1 MIKLYSG
8 GSEQGLLKINAIG
21 ISAPLAQKD
30 NCKNKHLLVK
40 VGYFSVCCRCY
51 IFNRETCFEIT
62 TVLLLILLMNYYL
75 VLYKKL
81 VCPPEGHTVH
91 QLKIDKI
98 TDWPTDE

>member
-1 MIKLYSG
+1 M
-8 GSEQGLLKINAIG
+8 KINAIG

-40 VGYFSVCCRCY
+40 VGYFQRLLSMLF
-51 IFNRETCFEIT
+51 FNRETCFEIT
-62 TVLLLILLMNYYL
+62 TILILILLMNYYL

-81 VCPPEGHTVH
+81 VCPSEGHTVH

-98 TDWPTDE
+98 IDLPTDE